1 METLSQLHFVEVLRF
16 SRRNYIVAHKQQ
28 SSQQSRLTVR
38 FAIRYETVPYILSH
52 LATLLWALL
61 VALSLSLSLSLGLD
75 TSLYH
80 SSFCH
85 RSTWWQKVGSNYYRD
100 RNNFPAVVATCDL
113 SQATSIVDSDHITI
127 LANLPTPVP
136 MRLRR
141 LRLCAL
147 LMAFILESTAYMPTM
162 ARRVVIRC
170 RVWSGSFEVPLV
182 PSMNTATGKQPRLSS
197 ALAMKNEVN
206 CRASIPALSLL
217 QCEASSWGTARS
229 WRVSTSK
236 RASPLHFALST
247 QSTDQLTLS
256 DVEDTISY
264 NKTLQSEWNVPELK
278 KQVTR
283 RILRCH
289 KKVSKASQR
298 LSQMPD
304 DSQEEAR
311 QIQNE
316 LDHQQ
321 QSLQSLNQL
330 ESLLSNFKSKGNS
343 VVLPEEM
350 ASLAI
355 LLQVDDGPSVNPQ
368 PRGDSKPKGPRSMSP
383 SRLPYRRYYAQDGTE
398 IRVGKKATDNDELTL
413 NRQHRDDADWWMHAA
428 GCPGS
433 HVVIRSNL
441 SVLPK
446 EVMADAAA
454 LAARQSKC
462 YSPSVANIKVSL
474 TRCRDI
480 KKPPGAKAGLV
491 QLVGKVQ
498 SVTVNM
504 REATKR
510 LERLDATVKVN

>member
-1 METLSQLHFVEVLRF
+1 M
-16 SRRNYIVAHKQQ
+16 
-28 SSQQSRLTVR
+28 
-38 FAIRYETVPYILSH
+38 
-52 LATLLWALL
+52 
-61 VALSLSLSLSLGLD
+61 
-75 TSLYH
+75 YH
-80 SSFCH
+80 SSFN
-85 RSTWWQKVGSNYYRD
+85 RSNFSGGKREDQIRD
-100 RNNFPAVVATCDL
+100 RNNFSCCRCD
-113 SQATSIVDSDHITI
+113 SWFVPSNSNHITI
-127 LANLPTPVP
+127 FNSIQLIDYLPTPVS
-136 MRLRR
+136 MRLHR

-147 LMAFILESTAYMPTM
+147 LMAFILESAAYMPTM
-162 ARRVVIRC
+162 ARRVVIRS
-170 RVWSGSFEVPLV
+170 RVWSGPFVEVPLV
-182 PSMNTATGKQPRLSS
+182 PSINTARGKQPRLSS
-197 ALAMKNEVN
+197 TLAIKSELIS
-206 CRASIPALSLL
+206 RASIPAPSLL

-229 WRVSTSK
+229 WRVRQVSTSK
-236 RASPLHFALST
+236 RALPLHFALST
-247 QSTDQLTLS
+247 QSRDQLTLS

-264 NKTLQSEWNVPELK
+264 NKTIHSEWNVPELK

-321 QSLQSLNQL
+321 QTLQSLNQL

-343 VVLPEEM
+343 AVLPEEM

-355 LLQVDDGPSVNPQ
+355 SLQVDDGPSVNPQ

-383 SRLPYRRYYAQDGTE
+383 SRLPYRRYYTQDGTE

-433 HVVIRSNL
+433 HVVIRSNAA
-441 SVLPK
+441 VLPK

-462 YSPSVANIKVSL
+462 YSPGVANIKVSL

-510 LERLDATVKVN
+510 LERLDTTVKVN